1 MTLKLLSAGSYLPKK
16 VVSNDDLAQ
25 QVDTSDQW
33 IFERT
38 GISQRH
44 IAGVH
49 ETCSYM
55 AYKAASQALENA
67 NLAPQD
73 IDMIIV
79 ASTTP
84 DKTFPSIACSL
95 QATLGCDNIPAF
107 DVQAV
112 CTGFIYGLSIASSFI
127 STGIYKNILV
137 VGSEKM
143 SSIVDWQ
150 DRSTCILFGDG
161 AGAAVVTY
169 DNRELQDSIIHSNGS
184 LGDILY
190 TSGGG
195 ASCTTPNVV
204 HMQGREVF
212 KHAVY
217 KMCEVSEKILVRNNL
232 TINDLDY
239 LVPHQANIRIIDSIR
254 DKLGIEDEK
263 IIKTIQYQAN
273 CSAASIPL
281 ALEDF
286 LKQPNS
292 KNKLIMT
299 VGFGAGATWGAN
311 LLYT

>member
-1 MTLKLLSAGSYLPKK
+1 MTLKLLGAGSYLPEK
-16 VVSNDDLAQ
+16 VVLNDDLAK

-44 IAGVH
+44 IAGSH
-49 ETCSYM
+49 ETCGHM
-55 AYKAASQALENA
+55 AYEASSRAIKSA
-67 NLAPQD
+67 NLSSQD

-79 ASTTP
+79 ATTTP
-84 DKTFPSIACSL
+84 DKTFPSIACGL
-95 QATLGCDNIPAF
+95 QSALGCKNIPAF

-112 CTGFIYGLSIASSFI
+112 CTGFIYGLSIASSFAA
-127 STGIYKNILV
+127 TGMYKNILV

-161 AGAAVVTY
+161 AGAVVVTY
-169 DNRELQDSIIHSNGS
+169 DNRKFQDSIIHSNGS

-195 ASCTTPNVV
+195 ASCITPNSVN
-204 HMQGREVF
+204 MQGREVF
-212 KHAVY
+212 KHAVH
-217 KMCEVSEKILVRNNL
+217 KMCEVAGAILVRNNL
-232 TINDLDY
+232 TINNLDY
-239 LVPHQANIRIIDSIR
+239 LVPHQANMRIINSIR
-254 DKLGIEDEK
+254 DKLGIEDDK

-281 ALEDF
+281 ALDYF
-286 LKQPNS
+286 LKQPSS
-292 KNKLIMT
+292 KDKLIMT
-299 VGFGAGATWGAN
+299 IGFGAGVTWGAN

>member
-1 MTLKLLSAGSYLPKK
+1 MTLKLLSAGSYLPEK
-16 VVSNDDLAQ
+16 VVSNDDLAK

-44 IAGVH
+44 VAQAH
-49 ETCSYM
+49 ETCNYM
-55 AYKAASQALENA
+55 AYEAASKAIA
-67 NLAPQD
+67 NSNLSSQD
-73 IDMIIV
+73 IDAIIV

-84 DKTFPSIACSL
+84 DRTFPSIACNL
-95 QATLGCDNIPAF
+95 QAALGCNNIPAF

-112 CTGFIYGLSIASSFI
+112 CTGFIYGLSIASHFV

-161 AGAAVVTY
+161 AGAAVVTH
-169 DNRELQDSIIHSNGS
+169 DHRKLQDSIIHANGS

-212 KHAVY
+212 RHAVN
-217 KMCEVSEKILVRNNL
+217 KMCEVSEKILASNNL

-239 LVPHQANIRIIDSIR
+239 LIPHQANIRIIDSIR

-281 ALEDF
+281 ALEYF
-286 LKQPNS
+286 LRQPNS
-292 KNKLIMT
+292 KDKLIMT
-299 VGFGAGATWGAN
+299 VGFGAGVTWGAN

>member
-16 VVSNDDLAQ
+16 VVSNDDLATQ
-25 QVDTSDQW
+25 IDTSDQW

-44 IAGVH
+44 IAEAH

-55 AYKAASQALENA
+55 AYKAAAKALENA
-67 NLAPQD
+67 NLAPRE

-84 DKTFPSIACSL
+84 DRTFPSIACNL
-95 QATLGCDNIPAF
+95 QAALGCQNVPAF
-107 DVQAV
+107 DIQAV
-112 CTGFIYGLSIASSFI
+112 CTGFIYGLSIASSFV
-127 STGIYKNILV
+127 STGMYKNVLV

-169 DNRELQDSIIHSNGS
+169 DNRKLQDSIINSNGS

-195 ASCTTPNVV
+195 APCTTPNTV

-212 KHAVY
+212 KHAVH
-217 KMCEVSEKILVRNNL
+217 KMCEISQEILVRNNF

-239 LVPHQANIRIIDSIR
+239 LIPHQANIRIIDSIR
-254 DKLGIEDEK
+254 DKLGIEDKK

-281 ALEDF
+281 ALDHF
-286 LKQPNS
+286 LQQPNS
-292 KNKLIMT
+292 KGKLIMT
-299 VGFGAGATWGAN
+299 VGFGAGVTWGAN

>member
-1 MTLKLLSAGSYLPKK
+1 MTLKLLSAGGYLPEKI
-16 VVSNDDLAQ
+16 VSNYDLTK

-44 IAGVH
+44 IAGSH
-49 ETCSYM
+49 ETCNYM
-55 AYKAASQALENA
+55 AYKAASKALENA
-67 NLAPQD
+67 NLTPRD
-73 IDMIIV
+73 IDIIIV

-84 DKTFPSIACSL
+84 DRTFPSIACNL
-95 QATLGCDNIPAF
+95 QAALGCHNIPAF

-112 CTGFIYGLSIASSFI
+112 CTGFIYGLSIASSFA
-127 STGIYKNILV
+127 STGMYKNILV

-161 AGAAVVTY
+161 AGAVVVNN
-169 DNRELQDSIIHSNGS
+169 DNRKLQDSIIHANGS

-195 ASCTTPNVV
+195 ASCITPNVV
-204 HMQGREVF
+204 HMRGREVF
-212 KHAVY
+212 KHAVH
-217 KMCEVSEKILVRNNL
+217 KMCEVSEDILARNNL

-239 LVPHQANIRIIDSIR
+239 LVPHQANIRIVDSIR
-254 DKLGIEDEK
+254 DRLGIEDSK
-263 IIKTIQYQAN
+263 IIKTIQHQAN

-281 ALEDF
+281 ALEHF
-286 LKQPNS
+286 LRQPNS
-292 KNKLIMT
+292 KDKLIMT
-299 VGFGAGATWGAN
+299 VGFGAGVTWGAN